1 MESTQKQMTNE
12 QLALPLGLRYNLG
25 VADSVPSNRNLAQFL
40 ASNASTF
47 TASNNVCRINVSSG
61 QFLDLKNAVL
71 QYDLK
76 NTTGTDAIHLDGGA
90 DCVIQRIR
98 IVSSDG
104 SEIERLDSYNLLT
117 SVIDQYT
124 TGFGTMKAQSALKGG
139 VARLDDSPFM
149 VAADG
154 TGGTNTATAANG
166 LVVTA
171 ATGGAMT
178 ISNASGGKGYDQKQ
192 NDRLNTAVTRK
203 YTFGLKGGFF
213 NPTTAKLLPP
223 NTPFQLEITFDT
235 AANCLVN
242 VDGSNAVDYEVTN
255 CELHCPAVTINDPA
269 FMARMNE
276 RMAQGISY
284 RANTYQHFVNTTN
297 NSTGKDTIQIGARC
311 RSLKGLM
318 SIFRRQALVS
328 NDDYFKLS
336 RRTIQYIDDYQYK
349 VGSQNYPIDRVN
361 VAIGAAAGGTA
372 SEARVHLSSTN
383 NLNISEAYSQALR
396 LTGNLNVNSASTC
409 IGVEAFCQSEINP
422 NNGVGIAAIDLSA
435 YSDGSVNSG
444 LNTLNNMPISLEIT
458 KSTAAG
464 DGSGD
469 YVGAIQIDCFSV
481 CELLISRLPSGVL
494 MASY

>member
-1 MESTQKQMTNE
+1 MENSQPVTE
-12 QLALPLGLRYNLG
+12 QVALPLGLRYNLS
-25 VADSVPSNRNLAQFL
+25 VADSIPSSRNLAQFL

-47 TASNNVCRINVSSG
+47 TSSNNVCRINVSSG
-61 QFLDLKNAVL
+61 QFLDLKNGVL
-71 QYDLK
+71 QFDLK

-117 SVIDQYT
+117 SIIDQYT
-124 TGFGTMKAQSALKGG
+124 HGFGTMKTNSVLKGG

-154 TGGTNTATAANG
+154 TGGSNTATGANG

-171 ATGGAMT
+171 STGGTMT
-178 ISNASGGKGYDQKQ
+178 IANTTGGKGYDQKQ
-192 NDRLNTAVTRK
+192 NDRLNTGITRK

-223 NTPFQLEITFDT
+223 NSPFQLEITFDT

-242 VDGSNAVDYEVTN
+242 VDGSNAVNYEVTN
-255 CELHCPAVTINDPA
+255 CELHVPAITINDPA

-318 SIFRRQALVS
+318 SIFRRQALVT

-336 RRTIQYIDDYQYK
+336 RRSIQYIDDYQYK
-349 VGSQNYPIDRVN
+349 IGSQNYPIDRVN
-361 VAIGAAAGGTA
+361 IAIGAAAGGTA

-383 NLNISEAYSQALR
+383 NLNVSEAYSQALR
-396 LTGNLNVNSASTC
+396 LMGNINVNNASTC
-409 IGVEAFCQSEINP
+409 ISVESFCQSEINP
-422 NNGVGIAAIDLSA
+422 NNGTGIAAIDLSA

-444 LNTLNNMPISLEIT
+444 INTLNNMPISLEIT

-464 DGSGD
+464 DGSGS
-469 YVGAIQIDCFSV
+469 YSGAIQIDCFSV
-481 CELLISRLPSGVL
+481 CELLIARLPSGVL
-494 MASY
+494 MSSY

>member
-1 MESTQKQMTNE
+1 MENSQPVTE
-12 QLALPLGLRYNLG
+12 QVALPLGLRYNLS
-25 VADSVPSNRNLAQFL
+25 VADSIPSSRNLAQFL
-40 ASNASTF
+40 ASNASIF
-47 TASNNVCRINVSSG
+47 NPSNNVCRINVSSG

-71 QYDLK
+71 QFDLK
-76 NTTGTDAIHLDGGA
+76 NTTTSDAIHLDGGC

-117 SVIDQYT
+117 SIIDQYT
-124 TGFGTMKAQSALKGG
+124 HGFGTMKANAALKGG

-149 VAADG
+149 AAADG
-154 TGGTNTATAANG
+154 TSGSNTATGANG

-171 ATGGAMT
+171 STGGTMT
-178 ISNASGGKGYDQKQ
+178 ISNANAGKGYDQKQ
-192 NDRLNTAVTRK
+192 ADRLNTGITRK

-223 NTPFQLEITFDT
+223 NSPFQLEITFDT

-242 VDGSNAVDYEVTN
+242 VDGSNAVNYEVTN
-255 CELHCPAVTINDPA
+255 CELHVPAITINDPA

-318 SIFRRQALVS
+318 SVFRRQALVT

-336 RRTIQYIDDYQYK
+336 RRSIQYIDDYQYK
-349 VGSQNYPIDRVN
+349 IGSQNYPIDRVN
-361 VAIGAAAGGTA
+361 IAIGAAAGGTA

-383 NLNISEAYSQALR
+383 NLNVSEAYSQALR
-396 LTGNLNVNSASTC
+396 LMGNINVNNASTC
-409 IGVEAFCQSEINP
+409 ISVESFCQSEINP
-422 NNGVGIAAIDLSA
+422 NNGTGIAAIDLSA

-444 LNTLNNMPISLEIT
+444 INTLNNMPISLEIT

-464 DGSGD
+464 DGSGN
-469 YVGAIQIDCFSV
+469 YAGNLQIDVFAV
-481 CELLISRLPSGVL
+481 CEMIIGRLPSGVL